1 MWCPLG
7 DEILDHAVWIDFER
21 KLDVTFNS
29 VEYFVGCFPSILGD
43 INRDNLNE
51 QFLQYQFMSIND
63 VPENLKEAC
72 HYTDDDHPC
81 RIDALWSYLRTV
93 NTPGTKIP
101 QFDLLFRVAETIL
114 TIPHSNASEERIFS
128 YISKCK
134 TPSRSSIHLDG
145 SLSSIMVLKTHIS
158 DPLEWKPTKEV
169 LEKAKGATW
178 QYNRMK
184 KQN

>member
-1 MWCPLG
+1 
-7 DEILDHAVWIDFER
+7 
-21 KLDVTFNS
+21 
-29 VEYFVGCFPSILGD
+29 
-43 INRDNLNE
+43 
-51 QFLQYQFMSIND
+51 MSITD
-63 VPENLKEAC
+63 LPEILKEAC

-81 RIDALWSYLRTV
+81 RIDALWSYLRSV
-93 NTPGTKIP
+93 NKPGTKVP
-101 QFDLLFRVAETIL
+101 QFDLLFRVAKTIL

-134 TPSRSSIHLDG
+134 TPSRSPLHLDG

-169 LEKAKGATW
+169 LEKAKGATR

-184 KQN
+184 KLN

>member
-1 MWCPLG
+1 
-7 DEILDHAVWIDFER
+7 
-21 KLDVTFNS
+21 
-29 VEYFVGCFPSILGD
+29 
-43 INRDNLNE
+43 
-51 QFLQYQFMSIND
+51 MSIND
-63 VPENLKEAC
+63 LPENLKEAC

-81 RIDALWSYLRTV
+81 RIDALWSYLRSV
-93 NTPGTKIP
+93 NKPGTRVP

-134 TPSRSSIHLDG
+134 TPSRSSLHLDG

-158 DPLEWKPTKEV
+158 DLLEWKQ
-169 LEKAKGATW
+169 KAKGATR

-184 KQN
+184 KLN